1 MTNLTVAD
9 DSSPS
14 IPSITKEQTTGVDWL
29 TITTKD
35 IIKRRGLYNRASLA
49 IQDIRAEGNDVD
61 TWKWQGYSG
70 LATRGM
76 KWGTRA
82 DTDIV
87 ILSGDV
93 ANARWPE
100 MLALAENATRVD
112 LAVTVLLNDA
122 LPDFAWDI
130 YRTVATPLN
139 TKVRCKKFSIV
150 KNNDGGET
158 LYVGSR
164 ASDQVGRL
172 YDKGRENPKPLNLK
186 KGLLWRYEVEFKGKR
201 AQKIAT
207 QLLAQ
212 SRVPLKVGNGIAHTV
227 QEWFFCRGIPSL
239 LVVGDGSPLVTSV
252 TAALSDDDVVLRWL
266 STQVR
271 PSVKRLVDK
280 GKIRMV
286 NEALNF
292 SPLDKDEY
300 S

>member
-1 MTNLTVAD
+1 M
-9 DSSPS
+9 SKSIP
-14 IPSITKEQTTGVDWL
+14 IPSIVKEQTTGVDWL

-49 IQDIRAEGNDVD
+49 IQDIRAGGNDVD

-82 DTDIV
+82 DSDIAV
-87 ILSGDV
+87 LSGNV
-93 ANARWPE
+93 ANEYWPK
-100 MLALAENATRVD
+100 MLELAENVTRVD
-112 LAVTVLLNDA
+112 LAVTVGLNDA
-122 LPDFAWDI
+122 LPDFAWNI
-130 YRTVATPLN
+130 YNTIAKPLN
-139 TKVRCKKFSIV
+139 AKSRCKKFSFV

-164 ASDQVGRL
+164 SSDQVGRL
-172 YDKGRENPKPLNLK
+172 YDKGRENPKRLDLE
-186 KGLLWRYEVEFKGKR
+186 KGLLWRYEVELKGKR
-201 AQKIAT
+201 AQRIAA

-252 TAALSDDDVVLRWL
+252 AATLSDDDVVLRWL

-271 PSVKRLVDK
+271 PSIEKLVNK

-292 SPLDKDEY
+292 CPLDNDPY